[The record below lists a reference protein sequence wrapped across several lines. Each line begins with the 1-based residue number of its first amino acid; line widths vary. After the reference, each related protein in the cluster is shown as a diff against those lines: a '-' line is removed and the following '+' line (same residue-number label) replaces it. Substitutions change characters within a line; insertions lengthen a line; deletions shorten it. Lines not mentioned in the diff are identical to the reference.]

1 MLGQPNQPKAT
12 PCRFAPLAPE
22 ARAQTRA
29 AAWHQSLPLTECA
42 LLVVLGCV
50 LLIG

>member
-1 MLGQPNQPKAT
+1 MPH
-12 PCRFAPLAPE
+12 RFAPLAPE

-29 AAWHQSLPLTECA
+29 AAWLQSLPLTECA